1 MSAGRRRE
9 AGKRAFLSEAAH
21 MARDGSWWDLG
32 PSSQGA
38 SSAACGGFEDRGE
51 RGSVSCLPLLAHQA
65 PPSMGFSMREHWS
78 GQPSPSPGR
87 LPRRPKPGLLR
98 CRRSLYRLS
107 PCTEK
112 RESITDQSRRAV
124 KPGAFA
130 SILPARSSACSQQG
144 EGLLGF
150 RSSLI
155 PPKRCLKR
163 LTPLVDYFCW
173 RLGREEI
180 YFTLF

>member
-1 MSAGRRRE
+1 
-9 AGKRAFLSEAAH
+9 
-21 MARDGSWWDLG
+21 MARDGFWWDLG

-38 SSAACGGFEDRGE
+38 SSAACGGFEDGGE
-51 RGSVSCLPLLAHQA
+51 RESVSCLPLLAHQA
-65 PPSMGFSMREHWS
+65 PPSMGFSMQEPWG
-78 GQPSPSPGR
+78 GQPFPSPGR
-87 LPRRPKPGLLR
+87 LPRRPKPGLLCR
-98 CRRSLYRLS
+98 RRSLCRLS

-112 RESITDQSRRAV
+112 RESMTDQSRRAV

-155 PPKRCLKR
+155 PQEVSEEADSSGGLFLLETWERRNLFYIVLKSN
-163 LTPLVDYFCW
+163 F
-173 RLGREEI
+173 I
-180 YFTLF
+180 